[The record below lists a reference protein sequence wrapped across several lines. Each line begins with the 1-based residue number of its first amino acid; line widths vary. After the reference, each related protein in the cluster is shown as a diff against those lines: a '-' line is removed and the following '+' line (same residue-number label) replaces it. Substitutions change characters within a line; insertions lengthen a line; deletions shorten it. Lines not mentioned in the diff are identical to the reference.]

1 MSQPLTFSIVIN
13 NYNYGRFV
21 GDAIDSALGQTH
33 RAVEV
38 IVVDDG
44 STDDSRRIIESRG
57 CRVRTIFKTN
67 GGQASA
73 LNAGF
78 AASTGD
84 LILFLDSDNILL
96 PAAAET
102 VVREWREG
110 VAHAR
115 FPLELIDATGRPL
128 GRLIEDAVLVSPRR
142 WPFSPG
148 SPMSG
153 NVFSRKALEKV
164 MPIPEEDW
172 KICADVTLTAASA
185 LFGDM
190 TRISEPLGKYRLHG
204 DNHYAGAGRDLSGAR
219 RLVSNTFRLYNLL
232 RTKASTDIGP
242 FDEWVG
248 SYPQYWVGRIVSL
261 RASPGDHPWP
271 DSLPKLIRKALRAT
285 WRHPYWN
292 LRRKLAYTTFV
303 FCYGVL
309 PSKIARGLRVIE
321 GRAQIPLVRRVLG
334 GSRPLG

>member
-13 NYNYGRFV
+13 NYNYVRFV

-84 LILFLDSDNILL
+84 LICFSTPTTPL
-96 PAAAET
+96 PAVAET

-153 NVFSRKALEKV
+153 
-164 MPIPEEDW
+164 
-172 KICADVTLTAASA
+172 
-185 LFGDM
+185 
-190 TRISEPLGKYRLHG
+190 
-204 DNHYAGAGRDLSGAR
+204 
-219 RLVSNTFRLYNLL
+219 
-232 RTKASTDIGP
+232 
-242 FDEWVG
+242 
-248 SYPQYWVGRIVSL
+248 
-261 RASPGDHPWP
+261 
-271 DSLPKLIRKALRAT
+271 
-285 WRHPYWN
+285 
-292 LRRKLAYTTFV
+292 
-303 FCYGVL
+303 
-309 PSKIARGLRVIE
+309 
-321 GRAQIPLVRRVLG
+321 
-334 GSRPLG
+334 